1 MAEADN
7 PLSDNPTK
15 WSNTLKQ
22 FIGQQPTK
30 FLSMFDHF
38 VGLALK
44 GLNFKTWIKFKT
56 SIDFK
61 SCNKFTLSKI
71 NFKFDSNSQC
81 EQEKR

>member
-1 MAEADN
+1 MV
-7 PLSDNPTK
+7 
-15 WSNTLKQ
+15 
-22 FIGQQPTK
+22 
-30 FLSMFDHF
+30 DHF

-44 GLNFKTWIKFKT
+44 GLNFKTYIKFKT

-61 SCNKFTLSKI
+61 SCSKFTLSKI